1 MVILLLGPLLIVA
14 AIILYRHLARKRATH
29 ALWKSSLAIGT
40 IVGTSRAALACV
52 GWYFLEHTGGPL
64 QIPGFALAMLAWPE
78 ASILNTRRFE
88 PTPFRVYVMLAGMLI
103 LSTVL
108 LINAIALVVQMT
120 RRDDA

>member
-1 MVILLLGPLLIVA
+1 MVVLLLVPLLIVA
-14 AIILYRHLARKRATH
+14 ALILYRYLVRKPAIH

-52 GWYFLEHTGGPL
+52 GWYCVEHTGGPL

-78 ASILNTRRFE
+78 AIVLNTRRFG
-88 PTPFRVYVMLAGMLI
+88 PTPFHVYAMLAGMLI

-108 LINAIALVVQMT
+108 LISGFTLVVQMT